1 MAAHRVIHGCG
12 PSDDL
17 FCSGALLP
25 VGPPSRASLSPSA
38 CLDPC
43 APPNPLRARL
53 LACLDPHAHD
63 GLTLTATLLLCKML
77 TNPGLAHSNLLARMP
92 SLPMLSLPFGENL
105 LPAL

>member
-1 MAAHRVIHGCG
+1 MHNCSPSDASSCCG
-12 PSDDL
+12 P
-17 FCSGALLP
+17 LLA

-77 TNPGLAHSNLLARMP
+77 TNPGLAQSNLLARTP
-92 SLPMLSLPFGENL
+92 SLPIPSLPFEKNL
-105 LPAL
+105 SPAL